1 MKNSISRFSF
11 ILLCG
16 LVIFSILQ
24 VNAKTRRKAKHKK
37 IKAKKEQAI
46 KWTPNRLVTSFNTS
60 GDTAIWIDEQLAA
73 MNDTERIAQL
83 IMMPVYTNKDSV
95 LSRQIINWVK
105 QYNLGGVIMMQGSPY
120 RHVMLINRMNQNAK
134 TPLFV
139 SVDGEWGLAMRLD
152 SVHAFPREMTLG
164 AIPPDTNNEGLLQ
177 EYAIEQM
184 GAAVAM
190 QCRRVGINIDF
201 APVVDVNNNKMNPV
215 IYDRS
220 FGDDWKLVSRKGIA
234 YMKGLQSN
242 NVMACA
248 KHFPGHG
255 DTETDSHYG
264 LPKLNFTKSRLD
276 SLELRPFKEMFN
288 AGVQSVMVAHLA
300 VPVLDSSNTPAS
312 LSANVVTDLLKKELR
327 FNGLSFTDALN
338 MKGAAQG
345 LNGAQVALKSLLA
358 GNDIL
363 LFVSDVPA
371 SIDTILNAR
380 NRGLITQA
388 EIDNR
393 VRKVLYYKYKLGLN
407 HWQPIDPRNVTQDLN
422 QYDNLIQNLY
432 DHAATSFQSH
442 NLQHWNFQTTDTLFW
457 YVAGMDTMSTFF
469 QLAAK
474 ETNRPIRYFCYK
486 NQMPDSVF
494 NYLLPRKNQL
504 IIDAHLINRFAAKNF
519 GFSNAFIKQLSDLQ
533 SSQNQIHLFVFGS
546 PYFVGPFAD
555 LKNLTVLYQDNIF
568 TANTAFKL
576 WQSALE
582 VTGHLP
588 VTANNR
594 FVAGAGMHILPVVT
608 EDPNGTSIVRTPNY
622 VSPEISKEYLIA
634 IDSVIARSIAEK
646 AFPGCQMV
654 VYKDDKLIYRK
665 SFGTATFEST
675 QKVQNDY
682 LYDLASITKVAA
694 TTLCAMKL
702 YEEGRLD
709 LNARISEYLPQAKH
723 TNKKKIQVHDLLLH
737 QAGLPPFVPFHL
749 KWTNQDGTWNP
760 DMLSNTASKKFPN
773 KVADN
778 CFSAYDVPDS
788 IWQVIYNCPLKTK
801 GKYVYSDFDMYFMR
815 AICAAI
821 LDTISPEEYVRRNFY
836 QPLHLNSIT
845 YNPLQKGI
853 AKQQI
858 MPTELDQRFR
868 HQLVQGY
875 VHDQGA
881 ALCGGVQGHA
891 GLFANASDI
900 AKLFA
905 MLEQNGQWEGVQYLK
920 PSTVRYFTS
929 KQSKVSRRGLG
940 FDKQSPQRITDSP
953 TCPSASIAT
962 FGHTGFTGTSVWAD
976 PVSGLTFVF
985 LSNRV
990 CPNANNK
997 KIIEL
1002 GVRTTLQEMF
1012 YQALDEE
1019 KH

>member
-46 KWTPNRLVTSFNTS
+46 QWTPNRLSTNFKTF
-60 GDTAIWIDEQLAA
+60 GDTALWIDQQLAA

-152 SVHAFPREMTLG
+152 SVHAFPRQMTLG
-164 AIPPDTNNEGLLQ
+164 AIPPDTDGQFGNLH
-177 EYAIEQM
+177 EYAIEKM

-288 AGVQSVMVAHLA
+288 AGVQSVMVAHLS

-380 NRGLITQA
+380 DRGLITQA

-407 HWQPIDPRNVTQDLN
+407 HWQPIDPRNITQDLN

-519 GFSNAFIKQLSDLQ
+519 GFSNAFIEQLTDLQ
-533 SSQNQIHLFVFGS
+533 ASKNQIHLFVFGS
-546 PYFVGPFAD
+546 PYFVGPFTD
-555 LKNLTVLYQDNIF
+555 LLNLTVLYQDNIF

-594 FVAGAGMHILPVVT
+594 FVAGAGMHVLPVVT
-608 EDPNGTSIVRTPNY
+608 EDPNGTSIVRTP
-622 VSPEISKEYLIA
+622 
-634 IDSVIARSIAEK
+634 
-646 AFPGCQMV
+646 
-654 VYKDDKLIYRK
+654 
-665 SFGTATFEST
+665 
-675 QKVQNDY
+675 
-682 LYDLASITKVAA
+682 
-694 TTLCAMKL
+694 
-702 YEEGRLD
+702 
-709 LNARISEYLPQAKH
+709 
-723 TNKKKIQVHDLLLH
+723 
-737 QAGLPPFVPFHL
+737 
-749 KWTNQDGTWNP
+749 
-760 DMLSNTASKKFPN
+760 
-773 KVADN
+773 
-778 CFSAYDVPDS
+778 
-788 IWQVIYNCPLKTK
+788 
-801 GKYVYSDFDMYFMR
+801 
-815 AICAAI
+815 
-821 LDTISPEEYVRRNFY
+821 
-836 QPLHLNSIT
+836 
-845 YNPLQKGI
+845 
-853 AKQQI
+853 
-858 MPTELDQRFR
+858 
-868 HQLVQGY
+868 
-875 VHDQGA
+875 
-881 ALCGGVQGHA
+881 
-891 GLFANASDI
+891 
-900 AKLFA
+900 
-905 MLEQNGQWEGVQYLK
+905 
-920 PSTVRYFTS
+920 
-929 KQSKVSRRGLG
+929 
-940 FDKQSPQRITDSP
+940 
-953 TCPSASIAT
+953 
-962 FGHTGFTGTSVWAD
+962 
-976 PVSGLTFVF
+976 
-985 LSNRV
+985 
-990 CPNANNK
+990 
-997 KIIEL
+997 
-1002 GVRTTLQEMF
+1002 
-1012 YQALDEE
+1012 
-1019 KH
+1019 

>member
-1 MKNSISRFSF
+1 MKNSISRISF
-11 ILLCG
+11 LALCFI
-16 LVIFSILQ
+16 VIFSLFQ
-24 VNAKTRRKAKHKK
+24 ANAKTRRKAKHKK
-37 IKAKKEQAI
+37 VKSKTTQSVN
-46 KWTPNRLVTSFNTS
+46 WTPNRLNTVFKTS
-60 GDTAIWIDEQLAA
+60 GDTAVWVEAQLAA
-73 MNDTERIAQL
+73 MSDTERVAQL

-152 SVHAFPREMTLG
+152 SVHAFPRQMTLG
-164 AIPPDTNNEGLLQ
+164 AIAPDTDGNGGLH

-184 GAAVAM
+184 GAAVAL
-190 QCRRVGINIDF
+190 QCRRIGININF
-201 APVVDVNNNKMNPV
+201 APVVDVNNNKFNPV

-220 FGDDWKLVSRKGIA
+220 FGDDWKLVSRKGIT

-276 SLELRPFKEMFN
+276 SLELKPFKEMFE

-300 VPVLDSSNTPAS
+300 VPILDSTNTPAS
-312 LSANVVTDLLKKELR
+312 LSANVVTDLLKNELK

-380 NRGLITQA
+380 DRGLITQN

-393 VRKVLYYKYKLGLN
+393 VRKILYYKYKLGLN
-407 HWQPIDPRNVTQDLN
+407 HWQEIDPNHVTEDLN
-422 QYDNLIQNLY
+422 QSDDLIQSLY
-432 DHAATSFQSH
+432 DHAATSFQAH
-442 NLQHWNFQTTDTLFW
+442 NLQHWNYQTSDTLFW
-457 YVAGMDTMSTFF
+457 YVAGQDTMSAFLK
-469 QLAAK
+469 LAAT
-474 ETNRPIRYFCYK
+474 ETSRPIRFFCYK
-486 NQMPDSVF
+486 SQMPDSIF

-519 GFSNAFIKQLSDLQ
+519 GFSISFIQQLKDLQ

-546 PYFVGPFAD
+546 PYFVGPFEE
-555 LKNLTVLYQDNIF
+555 LQNLTILYQDNAF
-568 TANTAFKL
+568 TANTAFKI
-576 WQSALE
+576 WQSSLE
-582 VTGHLP
+582 VNGRMP
-588 VTANNR
+588 IAANNR
-594 FVAGAGMHILPVVT
+594 FLAGRGNHIFPVVT
-608 EDPNGTSIVRTPNY
+608 EDPNGRNIVRTPNY
-622 VSPEISKEYLIA
+622 FSHEISEKYLVT
-634 IDSVIARSIAEK
+634 IDSVIARSIIEK

-665 SFGTATFEST
+665 SFGTATFESA

-709 LNARISEYLPQAKH
+709 LDARISEYLPQAKH

-749 KWTNQDGTWNP
+749 KWTNQDGSWNP

-788 IWQVIYNCPLKTK
+788 IWKIIYECPLKTK

-821 LDTISPEEYVRRNFY
+821 LDTISPEEYVRKSFY

-853 AKQQI
+853 AKMNI
-858 MPTELDQRFR
+858 MPTEEDQRFR
-868 HQLVQGY
+868 HQLIRGY

-891 GLFANASDI
+891 GLFANASDL

-905 MLEQNGQWEGVQYLK
+905 MLEQNGQWEGVQYFK
-920 PSTVRYFTS
+920 PSTIRLFTS

-940 FDKQSPQRITDSP
+940 FDKQSPQRISDSP

-1002 GVRTTLQEMF
+1002 GVRTSLQEIF
-1012 YQALDEE
+1012 YQAIHEE
-1019 KH
+1019 NH